1 MARPY
6 IYERQVE
13 YRTSREIENVLT
25 NDEFSVAVHPL
36 TQLTERS
43 LPTDFIFFDRQ
54 TKKLFGFQYKVLYH
68 NGSDHWVLDAE
79 QHRQLQSFDWIYYGL
94 SDVTSP
100 QTLLDALAHLRI
112 VPVDFDYEPQLTYVQ
127 FPQSK
132 YFRWT
137 DFFEGLHACKYGRK
151 MSTPEELREALWPHD
166 RDFPPEIEQIV
177 SEVFLVDFD
186 NREAMI
192 FSSIPR

>member
-13 YRTSREIENVLT
+13 YRTSHEIENVLA
-25 NDEFSVAVHPL
+25 NDGFSVAVHPL

-68 NGSDHWVLDAE
+68 NGSDHWVLDVE
-79 QHRQLQSFDWIYYGL
+79 QHQQLQSFDWIYYGL

-100 QTLLDALAHLRI
+100 SALLRALAHLRI
-112 VPVDFDYEPQLTYVQ
+112 VPVDFDYEPLLNDGTV
-127 FPQSK
+127 PVSK
-132 YFRWT
+132 YFRWA
-137 DFFEGLHACKYGRK
+137 DFFEGLRACKYGRK
-151 MSTPEELREALWPHD
+151 ISTPDKLQEALWPHD
-166 RDFPPEIEQIV
+166 RAAPPEIQQII
-177 SEVFLVDFD
+177 SEVFLVDFE